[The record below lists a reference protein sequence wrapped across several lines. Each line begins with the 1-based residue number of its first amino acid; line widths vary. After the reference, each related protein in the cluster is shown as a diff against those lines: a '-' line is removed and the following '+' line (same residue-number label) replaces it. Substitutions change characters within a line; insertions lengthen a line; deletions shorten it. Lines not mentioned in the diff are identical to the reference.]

1 MTIEERN
8 ERRKK
13 EQDLC
18 ILAHAIAEKAV
29 GYEGATYSEAIQVL
43 DDAKEII
50 ETNMKK
56 QRATVPQE
64 IRGKWGDIIG
74 VSGTDVPDTGQ

>member
-1 MTIEERN
+1 MAIEERS

-13 EQDLC
+13 ERDLY
-18 ILAHAIAEKAV
+18 ILAHTIAEKAV

-43 DDAKEII
+43 DEAKEII
-50 ETNMKK
+50 EKNMKK
-56 QRATVPQE
+56 QRAAVPRE
-64 IRGKWGDIIG
+64 IRGKWGYIIG